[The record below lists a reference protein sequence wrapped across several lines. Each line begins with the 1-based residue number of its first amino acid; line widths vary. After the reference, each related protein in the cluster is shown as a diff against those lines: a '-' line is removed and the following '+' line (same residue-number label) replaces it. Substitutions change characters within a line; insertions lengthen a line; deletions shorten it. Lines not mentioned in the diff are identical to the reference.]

1 MTSSSPSIPEGKAG
15 PRRWPRHLPAL
26 VAGWLLAA
34 AWGSVVQTQFN
45 LQALVV
51 LGVPVPPG
59 TRALTTLQDLAGF
72 APVYAGILAAGWLP
86 ALALA
91 AWLARRWPAAR
102 TALLVS
108 AAGVGMVAAVRAVDA
123 VAPMP
128 VFIDATRGWPGLLS
142 MAAGAALGGWLYA
155 RLSAHDSARRA

>member
-1 MTSSSPSIPEGKAG
+1 MLTTPTL
-15 PRRWPRHLPAL
+15 PRRLLAL
-26 VAGWLLAA
+26 AAGWLLAA

-45 LQALVV
+45 LQALVALEV
-51 LGVPVPPG
+51 AVPPG
-59 TRALTTLQDLAGF
+59 VRALTTLQDLAGF

-86 ALALA
+86 ALGLA
-91 AWLARRWPAAR
+91 GWLARRQPAWR
-102 TALLVS
+102 TPLFTA
-108 AAGVGMVAAVRAVDA
+108 AAGLGMVAAVRAVDA

-155 RLSAHDSARRA
+155 HRTR

>member
-1 MTSSSPSIPEGKAG
+1 MAARNTAA
-15 PRRWPRHLPAL
+15 RRWPRHLLAL
-26 VAGWLLAA
+26 AAAWLLAA

-45 LQALVV
+45 LQALVA
-51 LGVPVPPG
+51 LDVPVPPG
-59 TRALTTLQDLAGF
+59 LRALTTLQDLTGF

-86 ALALA
+86 ALGLA

-102 TALLVS
+102 TALLTI

-123 VAPMP
+123 FAPMP
-128 VFIDATRGWPGLLS
+128 VFIDATRGWPGLLG

-155 RLSAHDSARRA
+155 RLSARRTRA